1 MAATNFHLRI
11 CSSLEELEA
20 IGSEWEA
27 LAAALGRPLDAPLWH
42 GCAYRYVHS
51 ASERLH
57 VVTLWSADRLVG
69 IAPLVL
75 TGGSGRPRFEIIGSR
90 ALYEP
95 ANILAASA
103 EAAAQLVDALTSLE
117 HPLLLTRIAE
127 GGVFTELFQRRA
139 RANGFVMQ
147 PSASGTPYIELGGGW
162 ESYYASLP
170 SRLKNV
176 IRRGERQLKKSGSV
190 TCQFIRPGTDEID
203 ALLERA
209 FRIESRSW
217 KGRAGSAVLSRPDL
231 RNFFFAYG
239 RRLAARHE
247 LLVAFLHLDG
257 EPVAMQ
263 FANISGNAYWQ
274 LKIGYDEQYAK
285 QLIGLQLQMA
295 VIRWSFEQGLQ
306 RYEFLGT
313 AQPWIR
319 EWTGVVRPYRTLLFY
334 PRNLA
339 GMRALL
345 ADSFA
350 RLRGK
355 LTGSWSRP
363 ASTSRPSQALAANSD
378 TMRRLA
384 NDG

>member
-11 CSSLEELEA
+11 YSSLEELEGIA
-20 IGSEWEA
+20 AEWEA
-27 LAAALGRPLDAPLWH
+27 LAAAQGRPLDTPVWH
-42 GCAYRYVHS
+42 DCAYRCVHS
-51 ASERLH
+51 AGEILH
-57 VVTLWSADRLVG
+57 IMTLWCADQLVG
-69 IAPLVL
+69 IVPLVL
-75 TGGSGRPRFEIIGSR
+75 TSTTGRPRFEIIGSR

-95 ANILAASA
+95 ANILAASP
-103 EAAAQLVDALTSLE
+103 EAAAQLVEALASLE
-117 HPLLLTRIAE
+117 HPLLLTRIAQ
-127 GGVFTELFQRRA
+127 GGVFTELFRRRA
-139 RANGFVMQ
+139 RASGFVMQ
-147 PSASGTPYIELGGGW
+147 PSASGTPYIDLDQGW

-176 IRRGERQLKKSGSV
+176 IRRGERQLKKSASV
-190 TCQFIRPGTDEID
+190 TCQFIRPGIDEID
-203 ALLERA
+203 ALMDRA
-209 FRIESRSW
+209 FRIESRGW

-247 LLVAFLHLDG
+247 LLVAFLLVDG
-257 EPVAMQ
+257 EAVAMQ

-285 QLIGLQLQMA
+285 QLVGLQLQMA

-313 AQPWIR
+313 AQPWIH
-319 EWTGVVRPYRTLLFY
+319 EWTPMVRPYRTFLFY

-345 ADSFA
+345 ADSVA
-350 RLRGK
+350 RLRGR
-355 LTGSWSRP
+355 LFQSR
-363 ASTSRPSQALAANSD
+363 AHATTSKPSQARSTNSD